1 MFMLVDCD
9 NFFVSCE
16 RIFQPKLKN
25 RPVVVLSN
33 NDGCVVS
40 RSYEAKKA
48 GIQMCTPYFKIAD
61 RLRQLGGIAL
71 SSNYELYADIS
82 GRLMAFLRSRFTEIE
97 TYSIDEAFLKVP
109 FRDNFFSL
117 ASELRYSILS
127 QIGIPVSIG
136 IAPTKTLCKIASR
149 LAKQNFKIWLLSD
162 PQMQEEV
169 LRQTEVADIWGVGRR
184 TASKLN
190 FMGIFT
196 ALNLRN
202 TPAAVIRSGFGINL
216 EKTRLELRGFPCLGI
231 EPPEPQKTI
240 ISSGSFEYE
249 INAFEQLEQNLAE
262 FVDCACQRLR
272 RQNSLAGAIT
282 VEIFSNR
289 FNLNHPQYNNA
300 STINLQQASDNTARF
315 MTAMKSALSQIYRP
329 DCWYKRAGVILSGI
343 EDAVSGQKS
352 WFSDT
357 EQYRQDRKLMAAF
370 DELNS
375 KFGRKTVFFAI
386 QNTVPK
392 SYLKREFKSP
402 AFTTSWNELL
412 RVS

>member
-16 RIFQPKLKN
+16 RIFQPRLKN
-25 RPVVVLSN
+25 CPVVVLSN

-61 RLRQLGGIAL
+61 QLRQLGGIAL

-82 GRLMAFLRSRFTEIE
+82 GRLMAFLHSRFTEIE

-109 FRDNFFSL
+109 FRDDFFSL
-117 ASELRYSILS
+117 ASELRTSILN

-162 PQMQEEV
+162 PNMQEEI

-196 ALNLRN
+196 ALDLRN
-202 TPAAVIRSGFGINL
+202 APAAAIRSGFGISL
-216 EKTRLELRGFPCLGI
+216 EKTRQELCGVPCLGI

-300 STINLQQASDNTARF
+300 DTVNLPQASDNTARF
-315 MTAMKSALSQIYRP
+315 MTAMKQGLSQIYRP
-329 DCWYKRAGVILSGI
+329 DCWYKRAGVVLSGI
-343 EDAVSGQKS
+343 EDAASGQKS
-352 WFSDT
+352 WFTDT
-357 EQYRQDRKLMAAF
+357 KQRRQDHKLMAAF
-370 DELNS
+370 DELNG
-375 KFGRKTVFFAI
+375 KFGRKTVFFAV
-386 QNTVPK
+386 QNTAPK

-402 AFTTSWNELL
+402 AFTTSWSELL